1 MGSGRAR
8 VGLGGKRRCS
18 RTAPASSSFSEA
30 LALGDAGGPLKRLTP
45 AQGHSST
52 PCRWQKEI
60 LSGFFFFV
68 VFLSF
73 LVFCLFLGFLF
84 FKRKIQ

>member
-52 PCRWQKEI
+52 PRRWQKEI
-60 LSGFFFFV
+60 LSGFFFFCCFF
-68 VFLSF
+68 VFFSF
-73 LVFCLFLGFLF
+73 LFVFGFF
-84 FKRKIQ
+84 VF